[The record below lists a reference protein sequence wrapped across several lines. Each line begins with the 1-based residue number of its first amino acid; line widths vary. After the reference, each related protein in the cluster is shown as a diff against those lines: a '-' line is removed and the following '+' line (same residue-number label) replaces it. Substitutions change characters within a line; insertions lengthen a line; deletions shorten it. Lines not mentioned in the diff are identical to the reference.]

1 VILYDYDPTRSQSV
15 PLRLLDGFS
24 GYLQTD
30 AYEGYGQ
37 VCRENKLISV
47 GCMAHARRKFDEALK
62 AQRSVDPDK
71 RKSTLAAQALQQVQ
85 ALYKIEREIEHLP
98 ANEKLT
104 IRQEQAV
111 PLLKEFKLWFEKTS
125 LLYHQNPRWVKR

>member
-1 VILYDYDPTRSQSV
+1 V

-47 GCMAHARRKFDEALK
+47 GCMAHAWRKFDEALK
-62 AQRSVDPDK
+62 AQRRVDPDK
-71 RKSTLAAQALQQVQ
+71 RKSSLAAQAKQQIK
-85 ALYKIEREIEHLP
+85 ALYKIKREIKHLSTDK
-98 ANEKLT
+98 KLT

-111 PLLKEFKLWFEKTS
+111 PLLKEFKLWLEKTS
-125 LLYHQNPRWVKR
+125 LLYHQNPSWVKR